1 MTSGRSIR
9 LTGNVGRLGNLAFG
23 YEGRMDDTENTPR
36 EGQDPAADDA
46 TEDQD
51 SEATMNAPQSE
62 RPDGLDAL
70 EDDESMG
77 GDGSPS

>member
-1 MTSGRSIR
+1 MITIVAATNRPGSRARLPGEAVRAPPFVGGDDLLGRTVR
-9 LTGNVGRLGNLAFG
+9 DQGALV
-23 YEGRMDDTENTPR
+23 
-36 EGQDPAADDA
+36 Q
-46 TEDQD
+46 DQD
-51 SEATMNAPQSE
+51 AEPSMNAPEAE

>member
-1 MTSGRSIR
+1 
-9 LTGNVGRLGNLAFG
+9 
-23 YEGRMDDTENTPR
+23 MDDTENTPR
-36 EGQDPAADDA
+36 DTPDPSVDDLVQ
-46 TEDQD
+46 DQD
-51 SEATMNAPQSE
+51 AEPSMNAPEAE

>member
-1 MTSGRSIR
+1 
-9 LTGNVGRLGNLAFG
+9 
-23 YEGRMDDTENTPR
+23 MDATENTPR
-36 EGQDPAADDA
+36 ENPDPSVDDL
-46 TEDQD
+46 EQDQD
-51 SEATMNAPQSE
+51 SDATMNAPEAE